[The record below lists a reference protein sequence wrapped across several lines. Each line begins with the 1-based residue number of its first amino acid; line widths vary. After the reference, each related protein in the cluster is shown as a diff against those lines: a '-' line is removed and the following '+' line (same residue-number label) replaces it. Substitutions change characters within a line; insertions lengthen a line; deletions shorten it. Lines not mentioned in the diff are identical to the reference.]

1 MWPLALKKVV
11 DGFLQKKI
19 VRKFVKQFILKSEWP
34 SKRFT
39 WMNGLMS
46 PPKDAKAKASSQ
58 FLR

>member
-11 DGFLQKKI
+11 GGFLQKKI
-19 VRKFVKQFILKSEWP
+19 VKQFILKSEWP
-34 SKRFT
+34 SKRFA